1 MRNIEDT
8 LNKMRGTTQ
17 GEAVIDYVEEL
28 KTNIKNELF
37 MEEADTSIEKLFGS
51 KIAIKYLDK
60 IKRRLEKG
68 NPDKPIK
75 NEYI

>member
-1 MRNIEDT
+1 MRNIDDT
-8 LNKMRGTTQ
+8 LDKMKGTTQ
-17 GEAVIDYVEEL
+17 GEAVIEYVNEL
-28 KTNIKNELF
+28 KSSIKDEIF
-37 MEEADTSIEKLFGS
+37 MEETDTSIEKLFGS

>member
-1 MRNIEDT
+1 MRNIDDT
-8 LNKMRGTTQ
+8 LDKMKGTTQ
-17 GEAVIDYVEEL
+17 GEAVIEYVNEL
-28 KTNIKNELF
+28 KSSIKDEIF

>member
-1 MRNIEDT
+1 MRNIDDT
-8 LNKMRGTTQ
+8 LDKMKGTTQ
-17 GEAVIDYVEEL
+17 GEAVIEYVNEL
-28 KTNIKNELF
+28 KSSIKDEIF

-60 IKRRLEKG
+60 IKRRLEKE